1 MAAVGGYL
9 GAVLMYNGDFRTPFV
24 VMAVLYAVST
34 ALFMRWFEDTPGLSD
49 PSSLQESVL

>member
-1 MAAVGGYL
+1 
-9 GAVLMYNGDFRTPFV
+9 MYNGDFRTPFV

-34 ALFMRWFEDTPGLSD
+34 ALFMRWFEGTPGLSD